1 MSISQGMGIYWFVAD
16 KDGLIAEEYSDWGGT
31 IGAYPKN
38 HEFISS
44 GSFTL
49 SKVGKYT
56 TWIELLM
63 GSQAN
68 PEIVDRYIGELCTVV
83 AELVPTF
90 SELKISSFS
99 KR

>member
-1 MSISQGMGIYWFVAD
+1 
-16 KDGLIAEEYSDWGGT
+16 
-31 IGAYPKN
+31 IGAGKD

-49 SKVGKYT
+49 NKVGKYT

-63 GSQAN
+63 GPQDN
-68 PEIVDRYIGELCTVV
+68 PVIVDRYIGDLCTVK
-83 AELVPTF
+83 AELEAEF
-90 SELKISSFS
+90 SQLKIASFE